1 MQHFNLAVVLLRRR
15 PWFRAAGD
23 ARMCMIISVASMW
36 IFRIVFSY
44 ILGRYMG
51 MRVFGVWVA
60 MIVDWI
66 ARAVCF
72 LLRLKSGKWKHQA
85 IV

>member
-1 MQHFNLAVVLLRRR
+1 
-15 PWFRAAGD
+15 
-23 ARMCMIISVASMW
+23 MW

-51 MRVFGVWVA
+51 MGVFGVWVA

-72 LLRLKSGKWKHQA
+72 LLRLTSGKWKHQA